1 MMQGRLDPEVSATA
15 DQRAAAD
22 QQLGEDRDRV
32 GLGVRGDLR
41 DDRAGQPV
49 IGDLVGGGAGQPAGA
64 GSVIPAGWPVAGS
77 DGALSGS
84 NSEMISPVTR
94 QRSR

>member
-1 MMQGRLDPEVSATA
+1 MQGRLDVEVSAAA

-32 GLGVRGDLR
+32 GLGVRGDLL

-49 IGDLVGGGAGQPAGA
+49 VGLFAGRRRPARRRRERDACGLA
-64 GSVIPAGWPVAGS
+64 GRRV
-77 DGALSGS
+77 
-84 NSEMISPVTR
+84 
-94 QRSR
+94 